1 MIKSVVKT
9 SCKLLLSVLI
19 FLVALNFAA
28 CKNQNKKAAVSVLN
42 NKEGKPINVLV
53 LVLEKYSGQ
62 GLDFSSY
69 KNHWTVE
76 KFCNADDERN
86 LAEKAKDAW
95 KSIGFVTNSSCANKN
110 FALATTHCE
119 PEENAF
125 DLQSVCEQQFYLFPQ
140 FLSGLGDFE
149 DLFDPSSDAY
159 LNEVFKSRGKLVTTF
174 EEASSVYKNEN
185 VEFVFGNEKKYSPV
199 KKLFYI
205 PETKEKQFDSLTEFS
220 IDYME
225 SVSDEYGFLCFMQYV
240 PEDSVSDSDDC
251 NSFMSAVKIA
261 EEKQKNISSSVLV
274 VAVTDAQSEQ
284 IGFYT
289 QKIKLSTAGD
299 FVSSVA
305 GLF

>member
-42 NKEGKPINVLV
+42 NKEGKPINVLI

-76 KFCNADDERN
+76 KFCNAEDERN

-95 KSIGFVTNSSCANKN
+95 KSICFVTNSSCANKH
-110 FALATTHCE
+110 FVQATTHCDT
-119 PEENAF
+119 ENAL
-125 DLQSVCEQQFYLFPQ
+125 DLQDVYEQQFYLFPQ
-140 FLSGLGDFE
+140 LFSGLGE
-149 DLFDPSSDAY
+149 SSDAY

-174 EEASSVYKNEN
+174 EEASSVYNNEN

-205 PETKEKQFDSLTEFS
+205 PETKAEPFDSLAEFS

-240 PEDSVSDSDDC
+240 PEEAVSDSDDC

-261 EEKQKNISSSVLV
+261 EEKQKNISSPVLV
-274 VAVTDAQSEQ
+274 VAVTDAQTEQ
-284 IGFYT
+284 IDFYT

>member
-1 MIKSVVKT
+1 MIKRIITT
-9 SCKLLLSVLI
+9 SCKLLLSVLT
-19 FLVALNFAA
+19 FAFALNFAS

-42 NKEGKPINVLV
+42 NKEGKPKNVLV
-53 LVLEKYSGQ
+53 LVLENYSGQ
-62 GLDFSSY
+62 GLDFSSF
-69 KNHWTVE
+69 KNHYTAE

-95 KSIGFVTNSSCANKN
+95 KSIGFVTNSSCANKH
-110 FALATTHCE
+110 FVQTTTHCDT
-119 PEENAF
+119 ENALN
-125 DLQSVCEQQFYLFPQ
+125 LQDVYEQQFYLFPQ
-140 FLSGLGDFE
+140 LFSGLGEFE

-174 EEASSVYKNEN
+174 EEASSVYNNEN

-205 PETKEKQFDSLTEFS
+205 PETKEKPFDSLAEFS

-240 PEDSVSDSDDC
+240 PKDSVSNSDDC
-251 NSFMSAVKIA
+251 KSFMSAVQIA
-261 EEKQKNISSSVLV
+261 EEKAKNISSSVLV
-274 VAVTDAQSEQ
+274 VAFSNAQTGE
-284 IGFYT
+284 IDFYT
-289 QKIKLSTAGD
+289 QKLKLAAADD
-299 FVSSVA
+299 FVSSLA